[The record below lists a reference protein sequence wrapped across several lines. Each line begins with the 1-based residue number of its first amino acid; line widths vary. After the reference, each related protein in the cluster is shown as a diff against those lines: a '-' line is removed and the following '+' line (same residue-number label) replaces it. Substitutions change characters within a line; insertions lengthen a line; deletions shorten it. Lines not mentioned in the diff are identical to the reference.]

1 MFGVTATIPV
11 LVHLERKLR
20 DNIRHAKLVCHGY
33 EDTRECILAWDRV
46 EDIQKA
52 IHKKKERDK
61 ATALDKAAALDKSAL
76 LDPQCEFDERACRE
90 YDV

>member
-1 MFGVTATIPV
+1 MFSISTSIPV

-20 DNIRHAKLVCHGY
+20 DNIRHARMVCPGH
-33 EDTRECILAWDRV
+33 EDTRECRLAWDRV

-52 IHKKKERDK
+52 IHVKRERDK
-61 ATALDKAAALDKSAL
+61 ATALDKSTL
-76 LDPQCEFDERACRE
+76 LDLQCEVDELACRE

>member
-1 MFGVTATIPV
+1 MFSISTSIPV

-20 DNIRHAKLVCHGY
+20 DNIRHARMVCPGH
-33 EDTRECILAWDRV
+33 EDTRECRLAWDRV

-52 IHKKKERDK
+52 IHVKRERDK
-61 ATALDKAAALDKSAL
+61 VRALDKVEKL
-76 LDPQCEFDERACRE
+76 QCEVDERACRE